1 MDGRVGGNSP
11 YSPSIGDNMRLILAA
26 ILLLILAIPARAE
39 PDKHYPVYL
48 PIVVYDRQLAVDCMD
63 ANRNLTE
70 CYP

>member
-1 MDGRVGGNSP
+1 
-11 YSPSIGDNMRLILAA
+11 MRLILAA